1 MIILSTDSPPVSPIT
16 IKTAYPYVGSFV
28 ASSLLVGWGALAL
41 GFSGGE
47 IRIVRYENAG
57 ARRRADCF
65 VHTSVNESIYI
76 CIYIHQILSFLQLN
90 SLRYYT

>member
-1 MIILSTDSPPVSPIT
+1 MILSTDSPPIT

-28 ASSLLVGWGALAL
+28 SSSLLVGWGALAL

-47 IRIVRYENAG
+47 VRIVRYENAG
-57 ARRRADCF
+57 ARSRADCL

-90 SLRYYT
+90 SLRNYT